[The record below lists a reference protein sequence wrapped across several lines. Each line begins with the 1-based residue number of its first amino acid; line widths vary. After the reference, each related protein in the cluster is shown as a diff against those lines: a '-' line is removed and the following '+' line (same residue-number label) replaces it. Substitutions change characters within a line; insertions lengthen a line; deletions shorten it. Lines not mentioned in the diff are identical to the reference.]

1 MLTPRRTLMMLA
13 GFVLFGT
20 AYWSYFQLLGW
31 IDGLPQLPEE
41 MKQCGDGTFRPP
53 VRSTSPT
60 QQKLLEAFGANAL
73 ETEYSHYPNQ
83 FSFVYG
89 DSLIVVAAGPLPA
102 NPNSTRV
109 PVAPFSVAI
118 FGKPKPLHLM
128 QPGEVPEISTVHSDK
143 AILEFDR
150 EIKSPNDMRTA
161 RLVRM
166 ELVSDAEIAGRDPRA
181 GLVHITNNQRSH
193 DPDNRLVLR
202 TPGPVFYRDANLVA
216 GTPAAEGPDFWTDAP
231 VEIVDQQNVPRP
243 FGSTAPTTAPAKGTD
258 LRDPQAVAD
267 ILGGRRAAPPTV
279 SAVGLRLYLVTA
291 AKSSHPASPRGP
303 TRAIHGVRRIEF
315 LEKVLV
321 NLWIDGR
328 SSWVGQTP
336 PTSPNTS
343 KNALVCTPPPAALA
357 VFGPRGPA
365 AYMVRLHNRAL
376 LQIETRGPFAYDAE
390 KAIARFDVVPESDPN
405 IPNDVQVTRVT
416 PQEPPSHLF
425 SQVLELEFDHHLPR
439 NGRSVSLPTI
449 KKLHAWTYTPG
460 RLLTVTSHSDNMQAY
475 GHDLVHDRATQ
486 RTILT
491 GAPLYV
497 LRDQNVLTAGHP
509 QRPATLTTQPG
520 PKPGDRLRVTVE
532 GPGRVELFDKASN
545 TNTLA
550 ARWQTSLVQTK
561 DILDGFE
568 QDLFIFTDAAQ
579 FEDVKADYWL
589 KGNVLKLWLQPT
601 ARRTDTDPAV
611 AFAAPVG
618 GSTKPSKVQAMGNVS
633 SHSADFDIEQADQL
647 HVFFSDAQPGPTEAL
662 PPPDIPR
669 KPMPDG
675 PPTLPPSQPAP
686 GGAAAPEPKPP
697 AKPPIKIRAKDIQT
711 WVQRIARE
719 PDPNPPAPA
728 RAATVKYQL
737 ERARC
742 EDNVSIHQDAADA
755 TKSRGI
761 DILARLLL
769 IDGAAEGHI
778 LTVFGWPGRPAEV
791 HHEEMSL
798 IGPEIKLDQVH
809 NAASVKGR
817 GALRM
822 PTTSDLSGSQLKE
835 SEIVVIHWRDSMD
848 FKGALRCAE
857 FEGKVSATQGHSWV
871 LCHTMHITFDQPIYF
886 NTTQRQ
892 AAEKGAKPKIETV
905 RCYPAPGDAIDDR
918 QELRVSYRQVEVDE
932 TGKILKTQQL
942 DAVELRV
949 EAQVQDGDGKGKYR
963 RVTAFG
969 PGEVRIWQPGD
980 KNLAGPLPPPAPA
993 ATTTPPVRE
1002 VEMQL
1007 TIVTFNRTMVAIDK
1021 GKIFQQA
1028 TFTDTVTAFHV
1039 PAPTDNVTV
1048 SRQNLPRGGILL
1060 TCNKELVVWSQK
1072 KANEPTVQRLD
1083 AVGNA
1088 YLRSDDYEGWGEK
1101 ISNDGHLVRLEGHKS
1116 TPARIMNRFHRGND
1130 QLGEIITY
1138 DRATGAF
1145 KVVKSYGGTLSTAP
1159 R

>member
-1 MLTPRRTLMMLA
+1 MLTPRRTLMLLA
-13 GFVLFGT
+13 GFVLFGA
-20 AYWSYFQLLGW
+20 AYWSYSQLLGW

-60 QQKLLEAFGANAL
+60 QQKLMDAFGENAL

-83 FSFVYG
+83 FSFIHG
-89 DSLIVVAAGPLPA
+89 DSIIVVAAGPLPA

-109 PVAPFSVAI
+109 TVAPFSVAI

-181 GLVHITNNQRSH
+181 GLVHITNNQRSR

-202 TPGPVFYRDANLVA
+202 TPGPVFYRDANRVA
-216 GTPAAEGPDFWTDAP
+216 ATPAAEGPDFWTDAP
-231 VEIVDQQNVPRP
+231 VEIIDQQNLPRP
-243 FGSTAPTTAPAKGTD
+243 FGSTSPTTAAVQGAD

-267 ILGGRRAAPPTV
+267 ILAGRRAAPPTV
-279 SAVGLRLYLVTA
+279 SAVGLRLYLVTGDPSPNA
-291 AKSSHPASPRGP
+291 NSSRSN
-303 TRAIHGVRRIEF
+303 TRVIHGVRRIEF
-315 LEKVLV
+315 MEKVLV
-321 NLWIDGR
+321 HLWIDGGQSFVGEPQ
-328 SSWVGQTP
+328 SSKD
-336 PTSPNTS
+336 SS

-357 VFGPRGPA
+357 AFGARGPA
-365 AYMVRLHNRAL
+365 AYSVRLHNRAL
-376 LQIETRGPFAYDAE
+376 LQIDTRGPFAYDAE
-390 KAIARFDVVPESDPN
+390 KALARFDVVPESDPN

-416 PQEPPSHLF
+416 SQGPPSSLF
-425 SQVLELEFDHHLPR
+425 SQVLELVFE
-439 NGRSVSLPTI
+439 GRPTSGTGTLSLPTI
-449 KKLHAWTYTPG
+449 NRLHAWTYTPG
-460 RLLTVTSHSDNMQAY
+460 RLLTVTSQRDDMQAY
-475 GHDLVHDRATQ
+475 GHDLVHDRRTQ
-486 RTILT
+486 KTILT
-491 GAPLYV
+491 GSPLYV
-497 LRDQNVLTAGHP
+497 LRDQNVLTAGHA
-509 QRPATLTTQPG
+509 QRSATLTTQPG
-520 PKPGDRLRVTVE
+520 PRPGDRMRVTVE

-545 TNTLA
+545 SNTVTA
-550 ARWQTSLVQTK
+550 IWQTSLVQTK
-561 DILDGFE
+561 DVLDGSE
-568 QDLFIFTDAAQ
+568 LDLFIFTDGAK

-589 KGNVLKLWLQPT
+589 KGNVLKLWLQPSPRPDNDSS
-601 ARRTDTDPAV
+601 AAL
-611 AFAAPVG
+611 AAPIR
-618 GSTKPSKVQAMGNVS
+618 GSAKPSKVQAIGNVS
-633 SHSADFDIEQADQL
+633 SHSADFDIEQTDQL
-647 HVFFSDAQPGPTEAL
+647 HVFFSDAKTAEVEPIPPREIVKKPTTAVSEFPPKPEPGPVVAVRPETS
-662 PPPDIPR
+662 
-669 KPMPDG
+669 
-675 PPTLPPSQPAP
+675 PSP
-686 GGAAAPEPKPP
+686 
-697 AKPPIKIRAKDIQT
+697 KPPIKIRAKDIQT
-711 WVQRIARE
+711 WVQRVGVDGGTTTSPEDRSS
-719 PDPNPPAPA
+719 P
-728 RAATVKYQL
+728 VKYQL

-742 EDNVSIHQDAADA
+742 EDHVSIHQDPVDV

-769 IDGAAEGHI
+769 IDGAPEGHVM
-778 LTVFGWPGRPAEV
+778 TVFGWPGRPAEV

-822 PTTSDLSGSQLKE
+822 PTNSNLSGSQLKE

-848 FKGALRCAE
+848 FKGASRCAE
-857 FEGKVSATQGHSWV
+857 FEGKVSATQGASWV

-886 NTTQRQ
+886 NTAQRK
-892 AAEKGAKPKIETV
+892 ATENGDKPKIETV

-918 QELRVSYRQVEVDE
+918 QELRVSYRQVEMDD
-932 TGKILKTQQL
+932 TGKVLKTQQL
-942 DAVELRV
+942 DAFELRV

-980 KNLAGPLPPPAPA
+980 KNLAGPLPKAVPSSHE
-993 ATTTPPVRE
+993 TVPVRE
-1002 VEMQL
+1002 QEMQL
-1007 TIVTFNRTMVAIDK
+1007 TIVSFNRTMVAIDK

-1039 PAPTDNVTV
+1039 PAPTENVTI
-1048 SRQNLPRGGILL
+1048 SRQNLPRGGLLL

-1072 KANEPTVQRLD
+1072 KGNEPAVQRLD

-1101 ISNDGHLVRLEGHKS
+1101 ISNDGQWVRLEGNKS
-1116 TPARIMNRFHRGND
+1116 TPARIMNRFNRGND

-1145 KVVKSYGGTLSTAP
+1145 KVVKSYGGTLSTGP